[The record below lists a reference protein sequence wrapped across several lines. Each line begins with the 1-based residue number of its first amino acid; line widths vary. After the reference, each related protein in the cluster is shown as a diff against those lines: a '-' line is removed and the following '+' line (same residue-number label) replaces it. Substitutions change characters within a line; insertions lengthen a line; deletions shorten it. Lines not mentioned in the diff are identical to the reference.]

1 MASIPPSFE
10 CPITYEVMVDPVST
24 ADGHTFERRAIE
36 GWFAAGHATNPNT
49 GGELAS
55 TEVVPNH
62 ALRNA
67 IEEHLE
73 RTFKITQRSQVEI
86 GQLIGSGSFKT
97 AHMGK
102 LRGQDVAVLKM
113 RPGAQ

>member
-1 MASIPPSFE
+1 MCRAECGRGRGVGGMASIPASFE

-55 TEVVPNH
+55 TAVVPNH

-67 IEEHLE
+67 IEEWRAANHKVG
-73 RTFKITQRSQVEI
+73 RTQ
-86 GQLIGSGSFKT
+86 
-97 AHMGK
+97 
-102 LRGQDVAVLKM
+102 
-113 RPGAQ
+113 